1 MGHTERLSYQE
12 TMVTRK
18 MIGEKDG
25 SCKMGRRAGRPA
37 SHFHSFYARIKLMEG
52 RMGFSKK
59 KILLV
64 EDEKILRML
73 YEEELGE
80 EGFEVAAVKSGEEAL
95 QRLDKAVPDLIILDI
110 VLPGIDGLETLAKI
124 RERVNGTPRV
134 ILHTSHEKYQFDSK
148 SRLADAY
155 IIKSGDLSELKEKA
169 RQLLGIG

>member
-1 MGHTERLSYQE
+1 
-12 TMVTRK
+12 
-18 MIGEKDG
+18 
-25 SCKMGRRAGRPA
+25 
-37 SHFHSFYARIKLMEG
+37 MEG

-110 VLPGIDGLETLAKI
+110 VLPGMNGLETLAKI
-124 RERVNGTPRV
+124 RERVNGASRV

-148 SRLADAY
+148 SLLADAY
-155 IIKSGDLSELKEKA
+155 IIKSGDMTELKEKA
-169 RQLLGIG
+169 RQLLDIG